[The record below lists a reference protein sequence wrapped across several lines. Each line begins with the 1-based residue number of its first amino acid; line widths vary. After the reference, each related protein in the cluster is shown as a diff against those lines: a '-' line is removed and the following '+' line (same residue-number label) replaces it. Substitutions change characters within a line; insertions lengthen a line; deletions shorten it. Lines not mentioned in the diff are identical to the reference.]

1 MLKRKCN
8 LDERGQVVIIVA
20 LLIVSLVG
28 VLALAVDVGS
38 MYQERR
44 HVQTVADS
52 AALAGAQDLPEE
64 PGEAVQTAIAYA
76 ALNGVT
82 ITESDVVLS
91 NTYLPSDSP
100 FEFDTI
106 RVNPTGIDAQL
117 FFAPVLNIDSATVN
131 AAATAVA
138 GGPKSMDGVLPWT
151 IPLVDYEELTPG
163 ELYDMKVGPFD
174 KTTSGWFQA
183 MRFDGGGSNEFRENI
198 INGCEDEIW
207 VGDWYPVEP
216 GNMAGPT
223 TQGVIQRL
231 DGDTHTFEEVVDPIT
246 FAVTNGSCPRI
257 VFIPLIQDRPANPS
271 EDVQIVKFAIFFI
284 EEVEEEDSG
293 GQPQSIVSG
302 RFAKS
307 IIAVSSG
314 EITGYS
320 GGIKV
325 IRLIE

>member
-1 MLKRKCN
+1 VFKTKNEKYN
-8 LDERGQVVIIVA
+8 LDERGQVIIIVA
-20 LLIVSLVG
+20 FLIVAFVG
-28 VLALAVDVGS
+28 MVALTVDVGS
-38 MYQERR
+38 LYQERR

-52 AALAGAQDLPEE
+52 AALAGAQDLPED
-64 PGEAVQTAIAYA
+64 PDQAVQTAIAYA

-82 ITESDVVLS
+82 ITEIDIVISETFVP
-91 NTYLPSDSP
+91 N
-100 FEFDTI
+100 DTI
-106 RVNPTGIDAQL
+106 RVNPTGIEAQL
-117 FFAPVLNIDSATVN
+117 FFAPVLDINSATVN

-138 GGPKSMDGVLPWT
+138 GTPKSMDGLMPLT
-151 IPLVDYEELTPG
+151 IPLEDYEELEPG

-174 KTTSGWFQA
+174 KATSGWFQA

-198 INGCEDEIW
+198 INGCEEEVW
-207 VGDWYPVEP
+207 VGDWYPIEP

-223 TQGVIQRL
+223 AQGITQRL
-231 DGDTHTFEEVVDPIT
+231 DGDTCTFGEVVDTIT

-257 VFIPLIQDRPANPS
+257 VFIPLIQNRPENPS
-271 EDVQIVKFAIFFI
+271 EDVQVVEFAIFFI
-284 EEVEEEDSG
+284 EDVEE
-293 GQPQSIVSG
+293 GQESTVSG